1 MRRIGIF
8 GGSFDPIHNGH
19 LHLAEEARCMAK
31 LDQVL
36 FIPTWISPFK
46 QDSDPASCQQRLDMV
61 RIATSSNPSFAVSDM
76 EIRREAVSYTADT
89 LKRCREM
96 MGEDTRLYF
105 ITGTD
110 TFLTIEKWYHAEEIL
125 TQYSFIIGSRPGYR
139 EEDLIDVIERVRE
152 RYGTDVL
159 KIEIPRLEI
168 SSSDIRDSIRIGKSV
183 RYLLPDPLLHYIER
197 HRLYL
202 DLAAV
207 ASLPGEEEIPY
218 DQIDHDIDEVIRG
231 RLKATRLAH
240 TYGVVETA
248 VGMAE
253 KFGADPRKART
264 CALFH
269 DAFREVGNLAHGA
282 VAADYMEEE
291 FSIIDED
298 MLNAVR
304 FHTTGRKGMTVL
316 EKILFLADAIEPNRN
331 YPGVDDLRAMAEYD
345 LDKACLMSLTR
356 TIEYVKSQ
364 GQELDPRTQEAAEDL
379 RYTMYSGNPAE
390 ERRFHE

>member
-202 DLAAV
+202 DPAAV
-207 ASLPGEEEIPY
+207 ASLPGEEELPY

-291 FSIIDED
+291 FSITDED

-379 RYTMYSGNPAE
+379 RYTMYSGNSVE

>member
-202 DLAAV
+202 DPAAV
-207 ASLPGEEEIPY
+207 ASLPGEEELPY

>member
-202 DLAAV
+202 DPAAV
-207 ASLPGEEEIPY
+207 ASFPGEEELPY

-291 FSIIDED
+291 FSITDED

>member
-76 EIRREAVSYTADT
+76 EIRREVVSYTADT

-197 HRLYL
+197 HQLYL
-202 DLAAV
+202 DPAVV
-207 ASLPGEEEIPY
+207 ASLPGEEELPY

-253 KFGADPRKART
+253 KFGADTRKART

-282 VAADYMEEE
+282 VAADYMEAE
-291 FSIIDED
+291 FSITDED

>member
-1 MRRIGIF
+1 MRRIGLF

-36 FIPTWISPFK
+36 FIPTWVSPFK
-46 QDSDPASCQQRLDMV
+46 QDSSPASCKQRLDMV
-61 RIATSSNPSFAVSDM
+61 RIAISSNPGFAVSDM
-76 EIRREAVSYTADT
+76 EIQREEVSYTADT
-89 LKRCREM
+89 LRRCKAM
-96 MGEDTRLYF
+96 MGEETRLYF

-110 TFLTIEKWYHAEEIL
+110 AFLSIEQWYQAEELL
-125 TQYSFIIGSRPGYR
+125 TRYSFIIGSRPGYR
-139 EEDLIDVIERVRE
+139 EEDLDQVIRRVQTQ
-152 RYGTDVL
+152 YGTDIV

-168 SSSDIRDSIRIGKSV
+168 SSSDIRQNIQRGKSV
-183 RYLLPDPLLHYIER
+183 RYLLPDPLVHYIER

-202 DLAAV
+202 EPVINPSHNTEKEL
-207 ASLPGEEEIPY
+207 SYEEI
-218 DQIDHDIDEVIRG
+218 DRDIDEVIRG

-248 VGMAE
+248 VTMA
-253 KFGADPRKART
+253 KRFGADPRKART

-269 DAFREVGNLAHGA
+269 DAIREVGNLAHGE

-291 FSIIDED
+291 FSIEDEE

-304 FHTTGRKGMTVL
+304 FHTTGRKGMTLL
-316 EKILFLADAIEPNRN
+316 EKILFLADAIEPNRK
-331 YPGVDDLRAMAEYD
+331 YPGVDELRSMAEHD

-356 TIEYVKSQ
+356 TIDYVKSQ
-364 GQELDPRTQEAAEDL
+364 GQDLDPRTLEATEDL
-379 RYTMYSGNPAE
+379 KYRMDSGNTAE

>member
-202 DLAAV
+202 DPAAV
-207 ASLPGEEEIPY
+207 ASLPGEEELPY
-218 DQIDHDIDEVIRG
+218 DQIDHDIDEMIRG

-282 VAADYMEEE
+282 VAADYMEAE
-291 FSIIDED
+291 FSITDED

>member
-1 MRRIGIF
+1 
-8 GGSFDPIHNGH
+8 
-19 LHLAEEARCMAK
+19 MAK

-36 FIPTWISPFK
+36 FIPTWVSPFK
-46 QDSDPASCQQRLDMV
+46 QDSEPASCQQRLDMV
-61 RIATSSNPSFAVSDM
+61 RIAIASNPEFAVSDM
-76 EIRREAVSYTADT
+76 EIQREAVSYTADT
-89 LKRCREM
+89 LKRCKEI

-110 TFLTIEKWYHAEEIL
+110 AFLSIEKWYQAEELL
-125 TQYSFIIGSRPGYR
+125 TKYSFIIGSRPGYR
-139 EEDLIDVIERVRE
+139 EEDLDQVIQRVRTM
-152 RYGTDVL
+152 YGTDVH

-168 SSSDIRDSIRIGKSV
+168 SSSDIRETIRKGRSV

-197 HRLYL
+197 HRLYM
-202 DLAAV
+202 DLGAI
-207 ASLPGEEEIPY
+207 ASLPNEEDLMYE
-218 DQIDHDIDEVIRG
+218 QIDRDIEEVIRG

-248 VGMAE
+248 VAMAQR
-253 KFGADPRKART
+253 FGADPRKART

-291 FSIIDED
+291 FNIEDEE

-304 FHTTGRKGMTVL
+304 FHTTGRKGMTLL
-316 EKILFLADAIEPNRN
+316 EKILFLADAIEPNRK
-331 YPGVDDLRAMAEYD
+331 YPGVDELRDVAEYD

-364 GQELDPRTQEAAEDL
+364 GQDLDPRTQEAAADL
-379 RYTMYSGNPAE
+379 RNTMYSGNTAE

>member
-76 EIRREAVSYTADT
+76 EIRREVVSYTADT

-168 SSSDIRDSIRIGKSV
+168 SSSDIRDSIRIGKSI
-183 RYLLPDPLLHYIER
+183 RYLIPDPLLHYIER
-197 HRLYL
+197 HQLYRKPAAAAL
-202 DLAAV
+202 QKSEGELAYD
-207 ASLPGEEEIPY
+207 EI
-218 DQIDHDIDEVIRG
+218 DRDIDEVIRG
-231 RLKATRLAH
+231 RLKPTRLAH

-248 VGMAE
+248 VEMAE
-253 KFGADPRKART
+253 RFGADPRKART

-282 VAADYMEEE
+282 VAADYMEAE
-291 FSIIDED
+291 FCIGDED

-304 FHTTGRKGMTVL
+304 FHTTGRKGMSLL
-316 EKILFLADAIEPNRN
+316 EKILFLADAIEPNRK
-331 YPGVDDLRAMAEYD
+331 YPGVDKLRAMAQYD
-345 LDKACLMSLTR
+345 LDKACLTSLTR
-356 TIEYVKSQ
+356 TIEYVRSQ

-379 RYTMYSGNPAE
+379 KDKMYGETTAE

>member
-46 QDSDPASCQQRLDMV
+46 QDSDPASCHQRLEMV
-61 RIATSSNPSFAVSDM
+61 RIAISSNPSFAVSDM
-76 EIRREAVSYTADT
+76 EIQREEVSYTADT
-89 LKRCREM
+89 LQRCSKM
-96 MGEDTRLYF
+96 MGKDTRLYF

-110 TFLTIEKWYHAEEIL
+110 TFLSIEKWYHAEELL

-139 EEDLIDVIERVRE
+139 EEDLDQVIQRVTTQ
-152 RYGTDVL
+152 YGTDVI

-168 SSSDIRDSIRIGKSV
+168 SSSDIRNSIRTGKSV
-183 RYLLPDPLLHYIER
+183 RYLIPDPLLHYIER

-202 DLAAV
+202 ETGSTFSQNASEDL
-207 ASLPGEEEIPY
+207 PFDE
-218 DQIDHDIDEVIRG
+218 IDHDIDEVIRG
-231 RLKATRLAH
+231 RLKATRLTH

-248 VGMAE
+248 VTMA
-253 KFGADPRKART
+253 KRFGADPRKART

-291 FSIIDED
+291 FSIEDED

-304 FHTTGRKGMTVL
+304 FHTTGRKGMTLL
-316 EKILFLADAIEPNRN
+316 EKILFLADAIEPNRK
-331 YPGVDDLRAMAEYD
+331 YPGVDDLRIMAEYD

-356 TIEYVKSQ
+356 TIEYVRSQ
-364 GQELDPRTQEAAEDL
+364 GQDLDPRTLEAAEDL
-379 RYTMYSGNPAE
+379 KYRMDSGNTAE

>member
-202 DLAAV
+202 DPAAV
-207 ASLPGEEEIPY
+207 ASLPGEEELPY

-282 VAADYMEEE
+282 VAADYMEAE
-291 FSIIDED
+291 FSITDED

>member
-61 RIATSSNPSFAVSDM
+61 RIAISSNPGFAVSDM
-76 EIRREAVSYTADT
+76 EIQREEVSYTADT
-89 LKRCREM
+89 LRRCKDI

-110 TFLTIEKWYHAEEIL
+110 AFLSIEKWYLAEEL
-125 TQYSFIIGSRPGYR
+125 LANYSFIIGSRPGYR
-139 EEDLIDVIERVRE
+139 EEDLDQVIQRVKTQF
-152 RYGTDVL
+152 GTDVH
-159 KIEIPRLEI
+159 KIQIPRLEI
-168 SSSDIRDSIRIGKSV
+168 SSSDIRETIREGRSV

-202 DLAAV
+202 DSAAV
-207 ASLPGEEEIPY
+207 ASLPSEEELAY

-282 VAADYMEEE
+282 VAADYMEAE
-291 FSIIDED
+291 FSITDED

>member
-202 DLAAV
+202 DSAAV
-207 ASLPGEEEIPY
+207 ASLPGEEELAY

-269 DAFREVGNLAHGA
+269 DAFREVGYLAHGA

-379 RYTMYSGNPAE
+379 RYTMYSGNSAE

>member
-202 DLAAV
+202 GPAVV
-207 ASLPGEEEIPY
+207 ASLPGEEELPY

>member
-197 HRLYL
+197 HQLYL
-202 DLAAV
+202 DPAVV
-207 ASLPGEEEIPY
+207 ASLPGEEELPY

-282 VAADYMEEE
+282 VAADYMEAE
-291 FSIIDED
+291 FSITDED

-304 FHTTGRKGMTVL
+304 FHTTGRKGMSLL
-316 EKILFLADAIEPNRN
+316 EKILFLADAIEPNRK
-331 YPGVDDLRAMAEYD
+331 YPGVDALRAMAQYD
-345 LDKACLMSLTR
+345 LDKACLTSLTR
-356 TIEYVKSQ
+356 TIEYVRSQ

>member
-202 DLAAV
+202 DPAAV
-207 ASLPGEEEIPY
+207 ASLPGEEELPY

-291 FSIIDED
+291 FSITDED

>member
-1 MRRIGIF
+1 
-8 GGSFDPIHNGH
+8 
-19 LHLAEEARCMAK
+19 
-31 LDQVL
+31 
-36 FIPTWISPFK
+36 
-46 QDSDPASCQQRLDMV
+46 MV

-76 EIRREAVSYTADT
+76 EIRREVVSYTADT

-152 RYGTDVL
+152 RYETDVL

-168 SSSDIRDSIRIGKSV
+168 SSSDIRDSIRIGKSI
-183 RYLLPDPLLHYIER
+183 RYLIPDPLLHYIER
-197 HRLYL
+197 HQLYRKP
-202 DLAAV
+202 AA
-207 ASLPGEEEIPY
+207 AALQESEGEMPY
-218 DQIDHDIDEVIRG
+218 DEIDRDIDEVIRG
-231 RLKATRLAH
+231 RLKPTRLAH

-248 VGMAE
+248 VEMAE
-253 KFGADPRKART
+253 RFGADPRKART

-282 VAADYMEEE
+282 VAADYMEAE
-291 FSIIDED
+291 FCIGDED

-304 FHTTGRKGMTVL
+304 FHTTGRKGMSLL
-316 EKILFLADAIEPNRN
+316 EKILFLADAIEPNRK
-331 YPGVDDLRAMAEYD
+331 YPGVDELRAMAQYD
-345 LDKACLMSLTR
+345 LDKACLTSLTR
-356 TIEYVKSQ
+356 TIEYVRSQ

-379 RYTMYSGNPAE
+379 KDKMYGETTAE

>member
-202 DLAAV
+202 DSAAV
-207 ASLPGEEEIPY
+207 ASLPGEEELPY

-291 FSIIDED
+291 FSITDED

>member
-1 MRRIGIF
+1 
-8 GGSFDPIHNGH
+8 
-19 LHLAEEARCMAK
+19 
-31 LDQVL
+31 
-36 FIPTWISPFK
+36 
-46 QDSDPASCQQRLDMV
+46 MV

-76 EIRREAVSYTADT
+76 EIRREVVSYTADT

-168 SSSDIRDSIRIGKSV
+168 SSSDIRDSIRIGKSI
-183 RYLLPDPLLHYIER
+183 RYLIPDPLLHYIER
-197 HRLYL
+197 HQLYRKPAAAAL
-202 DLAAV
+202 QKSEGELAYD
-207 ASLPGEEEIPY
+207 EI
-218 DQIDHDIDEVIRG
+218 DRDIDEVIRG
-231 RLKATRLAH
+231 RLKPTRLAH

-248 VGMAE
+248 VEMAE
-253 KFGADPRKART
+253 RFGADPRKART

-282 VAADYMEEE
+282 VAADYMEAE
-291 FSIIDED
+291 FCIGDED

-304 FHTTGRKGMTVL
+304 FHTTGRKGMSLL
-316 EKILFLADAIEPNRN
+316 EKILFLADAIEPNRK
-331 YPGVDDLRAMAEYD
+331 YPGVDKLRAMAQYD
-345 LDKACLMSLTR
+345 LDKACLTSLTR
-356 TIEYVKSQ
+356 TIEYVRSQ

-379 RYTMYSGNPAE
+379 KDKMYGETTAE